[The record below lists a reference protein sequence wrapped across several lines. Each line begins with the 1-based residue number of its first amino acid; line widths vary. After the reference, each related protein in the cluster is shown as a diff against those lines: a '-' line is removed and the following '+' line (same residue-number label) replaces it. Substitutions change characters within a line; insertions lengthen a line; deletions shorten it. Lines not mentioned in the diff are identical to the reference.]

1 MAYSHASLERDK
13 IHERFENRS
22 RDGIL
27 DEVVS
32 KGQSGLVD
40 ISISFKV
47 NPAHSEKDIENYISR
62 IGWDNDFVVKDIK
75 HDVFIKRDDDVIV
88 QGVKYLLRTRRNE
101 ALYDP
106 DFFCNLEDFLFE
118 FVNDVSAQGMKKY
131 IKEAIEK
138 NLSDVIEFK
147 GVDVEPRPDENG
159 YRIVIFVSQI
169 GRSEIVKITDFLEI
183 Q

>member
-1 MAYSHASLERDK
+1 M
-13 IHERFENRS
+13 
-22 RDGIL
+22 
-27 DEVVS
+27 
-32 KGQSGLVD
+32 
-40 ISISFKV
+40 
-47 NPAHSEKDIENYISR
+47 
-62 IGWDNDFVVKDIK
+62 
-75 HDVFIKRDDDVIV
+75 
-88 QGVKYLLRTRRNE
+88 
-101 ALYDP
+101 
-106 DFFCNLEDFLFE
+106 
-118 FVNDVSAQGMKKY
+118 NDVSAQGMKKY